1 MKETSRK
8 CMTVMWPSFL
18 AAGVLELVVFGLVS
32 PEDFKWGDAQLG
44 IGAVGV
50 YTVAFF
56 LFWAIAGL
64 SSYLTTTLSRTCEDL
79 NGEAHGG

>member
-1 MKETSRK
+1 MEGPGRK

-18 AAGVLELVVFGLVS
+18 AAAVLELIVFGLVS
-32 PEDFKWGDAQLG
+32 PQDLHWGDAQLG
-44 IGAVGV
+44 IGAMGT

-79 NGEAHGG
+79 NRDSTA

>member
-1 MKETSRK
+1 MEAGRK

-18 AAGVLELVVFGLVS
+18 AAGLLEMVVFGLVS
-32 PEDFKWGDAQLG
+32 PEDLRFGDAELG
-44 IGAVGV
+44 LGSMGT

-79 NGEAHGG
+79 NREAA